1 MRCGTRCFIV
11 TFEHE
16 DDYITKELPA
26 RSQVDARKIIKKQY
40 GDNANIKS
48 VRKKHVH
55 G

>member
-11 TFEHE
+11 TFEHG
-16 DDYITKELPA
+16 DDHITKDINA
-26 RSQVDARKIIKKQY
+26 RSQVDARKIVKKQY
-40 GDNANIKS
+40 GGKANIKS